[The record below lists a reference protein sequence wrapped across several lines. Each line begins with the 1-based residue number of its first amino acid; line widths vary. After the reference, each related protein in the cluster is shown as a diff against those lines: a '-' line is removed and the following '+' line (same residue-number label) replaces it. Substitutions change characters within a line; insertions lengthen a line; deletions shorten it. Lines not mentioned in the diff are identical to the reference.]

1 MTTYDSDVSAAL
13 LHNALRGNAMFSAVS
28 AFVLLLGGTQLADW
42 IGVPTAIV
50 YLLGVGLLPWAAFAW
65 WASRS
70 LARWAAM
77 AVIAGDIAWVVGAI
91 IVVLGMSDEMTPQ
104 GVWGLV
110 VVSVAVAA
118 FGIVQTI
125 GLRRLDD
132 A

>member
-28 AFVLLLGGTQLADW
+28 AFVLLLGGAELAEW

-65 WASRS
+65 WTSRT
-70 LARWAAM
+70 LARWAVI
-77 AVIAGDIAWVVGAI
+77 AVIAGDITWVVGAI
-91 IVVLGMSDEMTPQ
+91 VVVFGLSDEMTSQ
-104 GVWGLV
+104 GVWGLI

-118 FGIVQTI
+118 FGVVQAI
-125 GLRRLDD
+125 GLRRIH
-132 A
+132 AT